1 MHKEKR
7 IGAETENIQVYM
19 IWRKLRSLKVLL
31 DLLISFLYYKY
42 VQHVRNKLID
52 GLGVIN
58 LWIQKKWKLWVLKEI
73 WIGTGLGNI

>member
-52 GLGVIN
+52 GWGVIN

>member
-52 GLGVIN
+52 GWGVIN
-58 LWIQKKWKLWVLKEI
+58 LWIQKKWKLWVRKEI